1 MSRLLRFHFFIFL
14 FVCLCATA
22 FAQPAPCTTP
32 SATPA
37 ESCADACITCSISG
51 IGGSTAGFGADG
63 ASGFCGSIENDQWFA
78 FIASSSSSTFTLN
91 YSNCANS
98 KGIEMG
104 IYSDCGSPIDCSFN
118 TGASGVVQ
126 LVNVPLNVGEVYY
139 LVIDGKDG
147 DICSFSMSMT
157 PSPDPPFLG
166 ATGPVEGP
174 SKSCPGVTANY
185 TVTAAAGA
193 EYYNWTIPLD
203 ATLNGI
209 PGPGPIKLS
218 STQGTNV
225 SIKFGATGGNLSV
238 FPSNA
243 CRSGTTK
250 TKSVAVAPLPPTIL
264 NARVC
269 ASDFPYRLPWGD
281 EVSAPGLYSTT
292 YVSVAGCDSMVTL
305 NLKQTPVVTRALGAF
320 FVCEG
325 ESISIC
331 NQSFSDPG
339 SYSVSCRTGACD
351 TNFVF
356 SVARPPAVILGGGS
370 LNCFNNAVLLRSGN
384 AVGTK
389 VWKNETGQT
398 IANTDTV
405 TVTQAGKYTLEV
417 TQTVNGKTC
426 ISKETITIKAVD
438 TLRVAAL
445 PGISPITCA
454 KLTTTLKFTTNMT
467 ASISGQGTT
476 TNPALSHELLVS
488 TGGLQ
493 TFTATTAGGCT
504 ATITTNIPADVMK
517 PAVMTVSDVL
527 SCTKQIGKV
536 RAVTNVPNAIFL
548 WTGPGGSSGSNTA
561 ELTVTLPG
569 TYTVLVA
576 NPANSCANT
585 ATAVVID
592 LNAPSINAKGGTIF
606 CPQTNLKLSL
616 TLSGNTTNSAIVWTG
631 PNGFTTTAA
640 EPLVSIPGVYTVV
653 VTNPASGCSN
663 SASVNVSLNSSSFAL
678 PSATGGVLNC
688 ITTAVTLQVPGVPAG
703 YSYQWTGPNGFSS
716 TLPTPSVTTAGTY
729 SVSITD
735 ATNGCKGTTTAV
747 VTTNINPPTAQATG
761 GNLPCKPAAVTLN
774 CITNAAPATFQWSGP
789 AGFSSSLQNPV
800 ANQAGTYRVTVTN
813 SDGCTKTATAGV
825 NQYPG
830 APYVGINLVTF
841 GGQRRLNCTTTAFSP
856 SYAWTGPNGF
866 TANIRNPIVTD
877 PGIYTVLVTEGTG
890 AGCQA
895 YRSYTV
901 PALRIAEGNEA
912 QVALESGSWQVFPNP
927 ATTTVQLRFKGK
939 QASVETNIFLLDAAG
954 RLVLEHKAGL
964 DGDIQMD
971 LSAVPAGAYQLLFVS
986 EAGSIVEPLVVQ
998 KL

>member
-1 MSRLLRFHFFIFL
+1 MSRLLRLFFL
-14 FVCLCATA
+14 FACLRATA
-22 FAQPAPCTTP
+22 FAQPAPCATP

-37 ESCADACITCSISG
+37 ESCGGACITCFISG

-78 FIASSSSSTFTLN
+78 FIASSSFSTFTLT
-91 YSNCANS
+91 YSNCANN

-104 IYSDCGSPIDCSFN
+104 IYSDCSSPIDCSFN
-118 TGASGVVQ
+118 TGASGIVQ
-126 LVNVPLNVGEVYY
+126 LVNVPLSIGEVYY

-147 DICSFSMSMT
+147 DICNFSVSVT

-166 ATGPVEGP
+166 PTGPIEGP

-209 PGPGPIKLS
+209 SGPGPIKLS
-218 STQGTNV
+218 RTQGTSV
-225 SIKFGATGGNLSV
+225 SVKFGAAGGNVSV
-238 FPSNA
+238 YPSNA
-243 CRSGTTK
+243 CRNGTTK
-250 TKSVAVAPLPPTIL
+250 TKSVAVAALPPTIL
-264 NARVC
+264 NATVC
-269 ASDFPYRLPWGD
+269 ASDFPYQLPWGD
-281 EVSAPGLYSTT
+281 VARGPGLYSTT
-292 YVSVAGCDSMVTL
+292 YASVVGCDSVFIL
-305 NLKQTPVVTRALGAF
+305 NLKQTPVVTLALGAF

-351 TNFVF
+351 TTFVF

-370 LNCFNNAVLLRSGN
+370 LNCFNNAVLLGSGN

-389 VWKNETGQT
+389 VWRNEAGQV

-426 ISKETITIKAVD
+426 ISKETIAIKAVD
-438 TLRVAAL
+438 TLRLTAL
-445 PGISPITCA
+445 PGISAITCA
-454 KLTTTLKFTTNMT
+454 KPTTTLKFTTNMT
-467 ASISGQGTT
+467 ASVSGQGVTT
-476 TNPALSHELLVS
+476 TKPALAHELLVT

-493 TFTATTAGGCT
+493 TFTATTTGGCT
-504 ATITTNIPADVMK
+504 ASFTANIPADVMK
-517 PAVMTVSDVL
+517 PAVTTMGDVL

-536 RAVTNVPNAIFL
+536 RAVTNIPNAIFF
-548 WTGPGGSSGSNTA
+548 WTGPAGSSGSNTG

-576 NPANSCANT
+576 NPVNSCANT
-585 ATAVVID
+585 ATAVVAD
-592 LNAPSINAKGGTIF
+592 LNAPSIHAKGGTIF

-616 TLSGNTTNSAIVWTG
+616 TLSGNTTNSTLVWTG
-631 PNGFTTTAA
+631 PSGFTSTVA
-640 EPLVSIPGVYTVV
+640 EPVVSIPGTYKVV
-653 VTNPASGCSN
+653 VTNPASGCSS
-663 SASVNVSLNSSSFAL
+663 SASVNVTLNSASFAL
-678 PSATGGVLNC
+678 PAAIGGTLTC
-688 ITTAVTLQVPGVPAG
+688 AATAVTLQVPGALAG
-703 YSYQWTGPNGFSS
+703 YTYQWTGPNGFSS
-716 TLPTPSVTTAGTY
+716 NLPTPSVTTAGTY
-729 SVSITD
+729 TVSVTD

-747 VTTNINPPTAQATG
+747 VTANINPPTAQATG
-761 GNLPCKPAAVTLN
+761 GNLPCKPAAVALN
-774 CITNAAPATFQWSGP
+774 CTTNAALATFQWSGP
-789 AGFSSSLQNPV
+789 GGFSSSLQNPV

-830 APYVGINLVTF
+830 APYVGINLVTT

-901 PALRIAEGNEA
+901 PALRIAEGSEA
-912 QVALESGSWQVFPNP
+912 AVALESGRWQVFPNP
-927 ATTTVQLRFKGK
+927 ATTTVRLRFEGK
-939 QASVETNIFLLDAAG
+939 QVPVETDIFLLDATG
-954 RLVLEHKAGL
+954 RLVLEHK
-964 DGDIQMD
+964 GDREGDVLLD
-971 LSAVPAGAYQLLFVS
+971 LSAVPAGVYQLLFAS
-986 EAGSIVEPLVVQ
+986 GAESAVEPLVVQ